1 MAKDKLGG
9 LRSLLGRIA
18 NAVGP
23 GTRALEDAM
32 GVGHG
37 RIPQLVNGRRL
48 LRASHLIGLA
58 DFLEIDP
65 AELFE
70 AGYPE
75 GRRRARRKLADWVGS
90 VTPPLAAKGA
100 PAGEIA
106 PELEAKIRAI
116 AREEIAAERK
126 LHGGS
131 GT

>member
-1 MAKDKLGG
+1 MAKDDLGG

-18 NAVGP
+18 EAVGP

-58 DFLEIDP
+58 DFLQIDP
-65 AELFE
+65 AELFD

-90 VTPPLAAKGA
+90 PTPFAAKA
-100 PAGEIA
+100 AAASEIA

-131 GT
+131 GK